1 MKLRVSLTSI
11 KQHAKTRRSDVK
23 LQFRSANRAN
33 NSSRS
38 FPTAVDARAQ
48 PPKRTRSF
56 STTSPIDRELL
67 RTAHSPSRQGTYLFH
82 LILSLIFPLCVC
94 RLSAFHTPLSP
105 ADFSTIYTAYQTY
118 TMSLQPP
125 SEPIENLKD
134 PGAHE
139 LPGVPKITGNPT
151 PTTTL
156 QAATNFFKNPKS
168 PMTTSL
174 MPLKALLHTLPLSLV
189 ATVPCLSLLLAS
201 RK

>member
-1 MKLRVSLTSI
+1 MQTGQTLE
-11 KQHAKTRRSDVK
+11 
-23 LQFRSANRAN
+23 
-33 NSSRS
+33 S
-38 FPTAVDARAQ
+38 FFPYYTVNARAQ
-48 PPKRTRSF
+48 PPKGPAASPPRHQSIESCCGLRIHRLDKADISFTSSRLRS
-56 STTSPIDRELL
+56 
-67 RTAHSPSRQGTYLFH
+67 
-82 LILSLIFPLCVC
+82 LILSSLRICC
-94 RLSAFHTPLSP
+94 LSAFHTPLSP
-105 ADFSTIYTAYQTY
+105 SDFSTIYTAYQTH

-156 QAATNFFKNPKS
+156 QPATNSFKNPKS

-174 MPLKALLHTLPLSLV
+174 MPPKALHHTLPLSPV
-189 ATVPCLSLLLAS
+189 VTVPCLSLLLAS